1 MDESSELISE
11 DILAQLN
18 SEDNLDV
25 ETLVDEVPQ
34 SDTESPV
41 LQNSTSPRATSGS
54 PTKPVKYVKL
64 PLSRIKQIMKMDP
77 DVVIVQQ
84 DAIFLVTKATVS
96 VLVTIALCWY
106 SLFCCRKCL
115 LNFWLKSVESRWP
128 QIKGKP

>member
-1 MDESSELISE
+1 MEESSELISE

-25 ETLVDEVPQ
+25 ETLIGEVPQ

-41 LQNSTSPRATSGS
+41 LQNSTSPRGS
-54 PTKPVKYVKL
+54 TTKPVKYVKL

-96 VLVTIALCWY
+96 VLFIASLC
-106 SLFCCRKCL
+106 
-115 LNFWLKSVESRWP
+115 
-128 QIKGKP
+128 

>member
-1 MDESSELISE
+1 MEESSELLSE
-11 DILAQLN
+11 DLLAQLN

-25 ETLVDEVPQ
+25 ETLLDEVPH
-34 SDTESPV
+34 SHAESPA
-41 LQNSTSPRATSGS
+41 LQNSTSPRAISGS

-96 VLVTIALCWY
+96 VLPTPPWCWY
-106 SLFCCRKCL
+106 
-115 LNFWLKSVESRWP
+115 NFFVLGNVY
-128 QIKGKP
+128 